1 MKSTNAGTDLT
12 RVFYCQVDTYLATK
26 DYLRKGRCV
35 RLIGVDE
42 SDYGRLQGGQV
53 DDGINTFVLDID
65 LWTFILKTDSRLWN
79 TPRPRQAAKIRRIED
94 SLQPQALWLKIT
106 ADLSKRGRSYF
117 YPTFSSAAPSYFG
130 VTGVQYVPAPKLPP
144 TARTPAQLEDF
155 RNESALVQRTPRS
168 TAGSS
173 QPEFVAF
180 HVGQGMCS
188 MLHDTHFGVL
198 FDAGAGT
205 PITRGVYL
213 EGKLTNELKTLVT
226 GLTKISYMV
235 LSHFDH
241 DHWRMLAWDED
252 LLNKVDTI
260 VVPDMVT
267 LQGRNLAFFDVKVV
281 KKVKKASSFHIP
293 IDTGTDIQ
301 GHRSTPSKSD
311 SNGECLVC
319 IVKLAGRF
327 GLVPGDYVY
336 SRMRSDKSSVIKSL
350 ATVTYG
356 AVIVPHHGDVESAK
370 CVPKSAPGGLAFFS
384 AGNHSTWLHPSPASE
399 ENHKLAGYTVIQDN
413 TQSHIVKCKLL

>member
-1 MKSTNAGTDLT
+1 MT

-42 SDYGRLQGGQV
+42 SDYGRLEKGQV
-53 DDGINTFVLDID
+53 DEGINTFVLDID

-79 TPRPRQAAKIRRIED
+79 TPKPWQATEIRRIED
-94 SLQPQALWLKIT
+94 SLQPRAPWLKIT
-106 ADLSKRGRSYF
+106 ADLSKHGRNYF
-117 YPTFSSAAPSYFG
+117 YPTFSTAVPSYFS
-130 VTGVQYVPAPKLPP
+130 VTGVQYVRTPKLPP
-144 TARTPAQLEDF
+144 TATTPAQLQDF
-155 RNESALVQRTPRS
+155 RNESALVRRAPRS
-168 TAGSS
+168 TPGSS

-188 MLHDTHFGVL
+188 MLHDTHCGVL
-198 FDAGAGT
+198 FDAGAGA
-205 PITRGVYL
+205 PITRGAYL
-213 EGKLTNELKTLVT
+213 GGKLTNDLKTLVT
-226 GLTKISYMV
+226 GLKKVSYMV

-252 LLNKVDTI
+252 LLNKVGTI
-260 VVPDMVT
+260 VVPDMVN

-293 IDTGTDIQ
+293 IDTGTDIH

-336 SRMRSDKSSVIKSL
+336 SRMHSDKSSIINGL
-350 ATVTYG
+350 AIVTYG
-356 AVIVPHHGDVESAK
+356 AVIVPHHGDMESAK
-370 CVPKSAPGGLAFFS
+370 RVPKSAPGGVAFFS
-384 AGNHSTWLHPSPASE
+384 AGTHSAWLHPSPASE
-399 ENHKLAGYTVIQDN
+399 ANHKSAGYTVIQDN
-413 TQSHIVKCKLL
+413 TQGHIVKRKLL